1 MVIVFVLVAVLV
13 LAVVVTANWYVW
25 RRLFRDTT
33 RGPGLTRRAGAVL
46 IAGGWVL
53 AITALVAERSG
64 APFWLQQV
72 LAWPGFLW
80 LALSIYLLLAVLAGE
95 IVRPL
100 LRRFLEHR
108 ARRTDQGAQPGRAA
122 SAAPDSPANPTPTTA
137 TTAPRGNEGTAP
149 AAQPDGGGDAA
160 STATAV
166 PAAGTR
172 AVGGAAPAAASR
184 RDGGVGAPA
193 APQADG
199 SGAAPASETAA
210 GPRPGGGTAHAAA
223 SAAASRRDGGVGAPA
238 APQADG
244 SGAAPAS
251 ETAAGPRP
259 GGATA
264 HTPASAAASQSDRGI
279 SATVLQ
285 PEIGAGP
292 DAAPEASPEPAGAA
306 TLTPTGPSRR
316 LFVSRVVAGAAA
328 AAAVGT
334 VGYGTYGVLRGPK
347 VKRVTVPLAK
357 LPRAA
362 HGYRIAVVSDVHLGP
377 VLGRG
382 FAQKVVDTI
391 NSTQPDLIAVVGDL
405 VDGSVKDLGPAA
417 APLAQLRARHGSY
430 FVTGNHEYFSGAE
443 QWVEE
448 VRRLGIDPLENAR
461 REMPH
466 FDLAGVND
474 VAGEEEGQ
482 GPDFAKALGDRDT
495 SRACVLLAHQPVQ
508 IHDAVEHGVDLQ
520 LSGHTHG
527 GQLWPGNLI
536 ASGANPTLAGL
547 DRYGDTQLYVSRG
560 AGAWGPPTRVGA
572 PSDITV
578 IELASKQA

>member
-1 MVIVFVLVAVLV
+1 MAIVFFVLVALLV
-13 LAVVVTANWYVW
+13 LAVIVTANWYVW

-64 APFWLQQV
+64 APFWLQQA

-80 LALSIYLLLAVLAGE
+80 LALSIYLLLAVVAGE
-95 IVRPL
+95 VVRPL
-100 LRRFLEHR
+100 LRRFLERR
-108 ARRTDQGAQPGRAA
+108 ARATQPGPVTQAPLAGTDSETTPGTPAKTDPPSDAPPSDAENRPGTPAVSGGA
-122 SAAPDSPANPTPTTA
+122 AAP
-137 TTAPRGNEGTAP
+137 
-149 AAQPDGGGDAA
+149 QKGDAG
-160 STATAV
+160 V
-166 PAAGTR
+166 P
-172 AVGGAAPAAASR
+172 GGAPAAAAVV
-184 RDGGVGAPA
+184 DGQAEAGA
-193 APQADG
+193 
-199 SGAAPASETAA
+199 SS
-210 GPRPGGGTAHAAA
+210 
-223 SAAASRRDGGVGAPA
+223 
-238 APQADG
+238 
-244 SGAAPAS
+244 
-251 ETAAGPRP
+251 
-259 GGATA
+259 
-264 HTPASAAASQSDRGI
+264 
-279 SATVLQ
+279 SATT
-285 PEIGAGP
+285 
-292 DAAPEASPEPAGAA
+292 DPEPAPTAPEPA
-306 TLTPTGPSRR
+306 PTGPSRR

-334 VGYGTYGVLRGPK
+334 VGYGTYGVLRGPR

-362 HGYRIAVVSDVHLGP
+362 HGFRIAVVSDVHLGP

-443 QWVEE
+443 QWVDE
-448 VRRLGIDPLENAR
+448 VRRLGLDPLENAR
-461 REMPH
+461 RELPH

-474 VAGEEEGQ
+474 VTGEDEGQ
-482 GPDFAKALGDRDT
+482 GPDFARALGDRDT
-495 SRACVLLAHQPVQ
+495 ARACVLLAHQPVQ

-527 GQLWPGNLI
+527 GQLWPGNFL
-536 ASGANPTLAGL
+536 AAAANPTVAGL
-547 DRYGDTQLYVSRG
+547 ERYGDTQLYVSRG

-572 PSDITV
+572 PSDITL